1 MSSPV
6 DVFRS
11 RTQVLPRSWLFKP
24 NKQSLGGGCTMN
36 NIPARRLLLADD
48 MHKCIFQG
56 FWVTHS
62 EIGQKWYTVH
72 FLPLLLRV
80 RVYTGEEHVPRRTKS
95 LEGGPSSGP
104 RRRSATI
111 QGKRSSWWRQI
122 GHTRTSWLILLCLIW
137 DVCGWSCGF
146 GLGCRELVLYLDGF
160 QPCVQDELSR
170 VIYGGH

>member
-1 MSSPV
+1 MHDEQHPSEEAAPGWWYAQMH
-6 DVFRS
+6 FS
-11 RTQVLPRSWLFKP
+11 RILSNALGNWPKVVHCTFPAWYVSTQGSFP
-24 NKQSLGGGCTMN
+24 
-36 NIPARRLLLADD
+36 
-48 MHKCIFQG
+48 
-56 FWVTHS
+56 TH
-62 EIGQKWYTVH
+62 G
-72 FLPLLLRV
+72 
-80 RVYTGEEHVPRRTKS
+80 HVPRRTKS